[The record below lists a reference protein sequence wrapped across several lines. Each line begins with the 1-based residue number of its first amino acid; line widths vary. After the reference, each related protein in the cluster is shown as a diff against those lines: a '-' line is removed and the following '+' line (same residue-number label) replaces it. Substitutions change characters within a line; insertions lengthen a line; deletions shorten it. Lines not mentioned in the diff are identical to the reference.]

1 MRITFERDRIQVD
14 GSLQDVGRGAA
25 ALDAKYEGEPLT
37 VAFNPGYLTDGV
49 AGVADS
55 EVVLEVRDGLK
66 PALVHGN
73 DRRGFLYLLMPVRL
87 SG

>member
-1 MRITFERDRIQVD
+1 
-14 GSLQDVGRGAA
+14 
-25 ALDAKYEGEPLT
+25 
-37 VAFNPGYLTDGV
+37 
-49 AGVADS
+49 VADS
-55 EVVLEVRDGLK
+55 VVVIEVRDGLK

>member
-1 MRITFERDRIQVD
+1 VSDT
-14 GSLQDVGRGAA
+14 
-25 ALDAKYEGEPLT
+25 
-37 VAFNPGYLTDGV
+37 
-49 AGVADS
+49 

-87 SG
+87 PG